1 MINTQNNTLKTLDF
15 NSDWKKLLEL
25 SKEKEFLL
33 LLVQEI
39 KAINSESFDEDFL
52 GRKFNVKFCIFWNR
66 FNNNLITRVDSNN
79 LKDLSSFNA
88 DFDFISWF
96 PVLGGSFFKDDIQE
110 IIIEEDL
117 DKAINKLEEKVGV
130 FLSEIQLMILTYKMT
145 ENLENN
151 LFLLNGIVLPIDLL
165 NKDHFGNE
173 FLRFSELLVLNL
185 SEIDGGY
192 FVGRRIQSV
201 QSRTSKRLI
210 FDDNGDLI
218 FPYSLLE
225 KEILDWSI
233 DYFLQNNKH
242 PLLAEKKIAI
252 LNFIYKR
259 KDLYPD
265 LIPEFIKKSSQ
276 LDLEIKIIIEAIEYT
291 LFYWNKPIPIVLH
304 SLIESFSKIKTK
316 KEMDVLLEKVLSFL
330 KERRKRP
337 AFYHKLLPEF
347 IYKKTYENNFN
358 LVEVFDEFELEDLKD
373 RDLIIY
379 SPFPNNFYYYLK
391 KLEIS
396 QMRLFLKKNN
406 VKIHTK
412 AKKRIKTTLLNKKM
426 KWKLSKTSRVFLE
439 KLLEL
444 EEIR

>member
-316 KEMDVLLEKVLSFL
+316 KEMDVLLEKVLSFY
-330 KERRKRP
+330 
-337 AFYHKLLPEF
+337 FQ
-347 IYKKTYENNFN
+347 N
-358 LVEVFDEFELEDLKD
+358 LFT
-373 RDLIIY
+373 
-379 SPFPNNFYYYLK
+379 K
-391 KLEIS
+391 KLMRIIS
-396 QMRLFLKKNN
+396 
-406 VKIHTK
+406 I
-412 AKKRIKTTLLNKKM
+412 
-426 KWKLSKTSRVFLE
+426 
-439 KLLEL
+439 
-444 EEIR
+444 